1 LFSLSLELQKFI
13 FMKELMNLASD
24 FNNQSLLSLLMNPET
39 PFAPYYQRIDRG
51 EDSGEEYAEV
61 MRRHVETLA
70 LKKQS

>member
-1 LFSLSLELQKFI
+1 
-13 FMKELMNLASD
+13 MNLASD
-24 FNNQSLLSLLMNPET
+24 FNNQSLLSFLKNPET
-39 PFAPYYQRIDRG
+39 PFAPYYQRIDKG